1 MKPNLMYLQLNYIN
15 MYASEK
21 QKRGKKS
28 QKPNKRAVLGLE
40 NEMEVK
46 KKRHIVEA
54 LSRNKKK

>member
-1 MKPNLMYLQLNYIN
+1 MYLQLNYIN